1 MHVCLE
7 LAMEDASRVGSQ
19 QSGSDV
25 QSGLLVLSN
34 VEPIGNNICVV
45 NYVGKI
51 NSSSYTKRNCE
62 YKFVLKSHIKKV
74 KSGDSD
80 ERLTPSVL

>member
-34 VEPIGNNICVV
+34 VKPIGNNICVV

-51 NSSSYTKRNCE
+51 RKIRI
-62 YKFVLKSHIKKV
+62 YKAQL
-74 KSGDSD
+74 
-80 ERLTPSVL
+80 